1 LFKKKVQPPIA
12 NTQDKKSK
20 KSPSGIILNIFI
32 VMLAGIVLFMSYS
45 IYLKVSSSNAS
56 TPEDQQRAAEIVQ
69 LEVLN
74 GCGTAGIAEKFTDFL
89 RTRNFD
95 VVSRGNYR
103 SFDIDNS
110 FVIDRTGNVAN
121 AEKVAD
127 VLGINRKYI
136 VQQTSNEYFLDVS
149 LVIGRDFNNL
159 TPLK

>member
-1 LFKKKVQPPIA
+1 LFKKKVQPPIV
-12 NTQDKKSK
+12 NTQDKKPK
-20 KSPSGIILNIFI
+20 KSPAGIILNVFI
-32 VMLAGIVLFMSYS
+32 ILLAGIVLFMSYS
-45 IYLKVSSSNAS
+45 IYLKISSSNAS
-56 TPEDQQRAAEIVQ
+56 PPEDQQRAAEIVQ

-74 GCGTAGIAEKFTDFL
+74 GCGAAGIAEKFTDYL
-89 RTRNFD
+89 RIKNFD

-127 VLGINRKYI
+127 ILGINRKYI

>member
-1 LFKKKVQPPIA
+1 VESPIDTKQDTKKKR
-12 NTQDKKSK
+12 
-20 KSPSGIILNIFI
+20 SPAGIILNIFI
-32 VMLAGIVLFMSYS
+32 VFLAGIVLFMSYS
-45 IYLKVSSSNAS
+45 IYLKITRSN
-56 TPEDQQRAAEIVQ
+56 TPPPEEQQKAAEIVQ

-74 GCGTAGIAEKFTDFL
+74 GCGASGIAEKFTDYL

-127 VLGINRKYI
+127 ILGIDRKYI
-136 VQQTSNEYFLDVS
+136 VQQMNNEYFLDVS

-159 TPLK
+159 KPLK

>member
-1 LFKKKVQPPIA
+1 VESPIDTKQDTKKKR
-12 NTQDKKSK
+12 
-20 KSPSGIILNIFI
+20 SPAGIILNIFI
-32 VMLAGIVLFMSYS
+32 VFLAAIILFMSYS
-45 IYLKVSSSNAS
+45 IYLRISRSNI
-56 TPEDQQRAAEIVQ
+56 TPPEDQQVAAEIVQ

-74 GCGTAGIAEKFTDFL
+74 GCGTSGIAEKFTDYL
-89 RTRNFD
+89 RSRNFD

-127 VLGINRKYI
+127 ILGIDRKYI
-136 VQQTSNEYFLDVS
+136 VQQMNNDYFLDVS

-159 TPLK
+159 KPLK